1 MNGIKKEFIQTIAN
15 NTYQMIKLKFTVVH
29 RADRNNVGDLASN
42 PLQYFLKPEEYQ
54 VVDITQTK
62 ETKYDSTL
70 PMVVGGG
77 GLVANEFF
85 GNIVASLLPSADLN
99 QLLQMQQHKWTLK
112 DPSNEEI
119 HKKFL
124 VSHRQFIKK
133 FMDKIAPIAVPRH
146 IWGVGH
152 NGPLDKR
159 GDAEIVFP
167 DWLMNFDQVGIRDWN
182 QNQPWAPCASCMHP
196 ALYKKYSIKN
206 DVIFI
211 EHKKQ
216 LIKNFGNDSIPRFVN
231 SGSNID
237 QTIELLGS
245 ANIILTNSYHGAYW
259 GVLLGKKVIVVEPWS
274 SKFLNMKHAPWIL
287 RRDQDWKEIVDEVKM
302 HDDALDDCRVATKTF
317 WETIK

>member
-1 MNGIKKEFIQTIAN
+1 MTKS
-15 NTYQMIKLKFTVVH
+15 KFTVVH

-54 VVDITQTK
+54 VVDITKLK
-62 ETKYDSTL
+62 ETKYNSAL

-85 GNIVASLLPSADLN
+85 GNVVASLLPSADLD
-99 QLLQMQQHKWTLK
+99 QLAQIQQHKWTLK
-112 DPSNEEI
+112 DLNNTEI

-124 VSHRQFIKK
+124 IAHRHFIKR
-133 FMDKIAPIAVPRH
+133 FMDKIVPITAPRY
-146 IWGVGH
+146 IWGAGH
-152 NGPLDKR
+152 NSPLDKR
-159 GDAEIVFP
+159 GSVEIVFP
-167 DWLMNFDQVGIRDWN
+167 EWLLNFDEVGIRDWN
-182 QNQPWAPCASCMHP
+182 QNQSWTPCASCMHP

-206 DVIFI
+206 DVIFF

-231 SGSNID
+231 SGSNIE
-237 QTIELLGS
+237 QTIELLAG

-274 SKFLNMKHAPWIL
+274 SKFFNMKHGPWL
-287 RRDQDWKEIVDEVKM
+287 LNRDQDWKEVVDQVEVYN
-302 HDDALDDCRVATKTF
+302 DSLDDCRDATVAF
-317 WETIK
+317 WERIK

>member
-1 MNGIKKEFIQTIAN
+1 MSGTKKEFIQNIAN
-15 NTYQMIKLKFTVVH
+15 NTYSMLKPKFTVVH

-54 VVDITQTK
+54 VVDIAQIK
-62 ETKYDSTL
+62 ETGYDSTL

-85 GNIVASLLPSADLN
+85 GNIVQSLLPAADLN
-99 QLLQMQQHKWTLK
+99 QLAQLQQYKWTLQ
-112 DPSNEEI
+112 DPANEEI

-124 VSHRQFIKK
+124 TEHRHFIKK
-133 FMDKIAPIAVPRH
+133 FMDKIAPVAAPRH
-146 IWGVGH
+146 LWGVGH

-159 GDAEIVFP
+159 GDAEILFP
-167 DWLMNFDQVGIRDWN
+167 DWLMNFDQVGVRDWN

-196 ALYKKYSIKN
+196 ALRKKYAIKN
-206 DVIFI
+206 DVIFF

-237 QTIELLGS
+237 QTIELLGT
-245 ANIILTNSYHGAYW
+245 ANIILTNSYHGAFW
-259 GVLLGKKVIVVEPWS
+259 GVLLGKKVIVIEPWS
-274 SKFLNMKHAPWIL
+274 SKFLNMKHTPL
-287 RRDQDWKEIVDEVKM
+287 LLNRDQDWKDVVDQVKIRNG
-302 HDDALDDCRVATKTF
+302 ALDDCRHATKTF
-317 WETIK
+317 WEKIK